1 MVVVETMMVML
12 TSSVSFG
19 GTLLIHQKT
28 LRPCLSNN
36 VSAFSQATTPIYIEI
51 VREIGNRLDIP
62 PSCYKFSEEI
72 HRYRTCFGCNRNVYY
87 MDSRPSV
94 VSPIVGLT
102 ARGLFGWA
110 LG

>member
-51 VREIGNRLDIP
+51 VREIGNRLDILLLATNLV
-62 PSCYKFSEEI
+62 KRF
-72 HRYRTCFGCNRNVYY
+72 TVT
-87 MDSRPSV
+87 
-94 VSPIVGLT
+94 GLVLGVT
-102 ARGLFGWA
+102 AMSTIWTVDQALFRRS
-110 LG
+110 